1 MRSKTGVLQGFSP
14 VVSGRPEGLHYIRAP
29 KGLRY
34 IRAIAAVALAA
45 GFAIEASGQG
55 RGAPLPAAPAGPRIG
70 KVERVI
76 VHGKSL
82 EGNLEAD
89 SPDRGATVYLPPN
102 YLSDQAR
109 RFPVVYLL
117 HGYGGSDDTFTTRLA
132 GLQESGDRLAAAPGF
147 SEAIVVTPDAFTLH
161 KGSMYSNSATTGD
174 WERFIAEDLVA
185 YMDGHYRTLASRTS
199 RGLAGHSMGG
209 YGALRIGMKRPD
221 VFMSLYIM
229 SACCLGANRNP
240 RPDAMA
246 AAEAIKTREQ
256 AEEAGRAPGFGPS
269 VNLASAAA
277 WSPNPANPPLY
288 LDLPVKD
295 GKVRPDIVAKWVANA
310 PLEMLEQYASNL
322 RKYYA
327 VAIEIGTS
335 DTLLAS
341 NRQLHDAL
349 TRLRVPHAYE
359 EYDGDH
365 TNRVRERIE
374 RNVLPFFSKDL
385 VAPANPTSPA
395 PQP

>member
-1 MRSKTGVLQGFSP
+1 MSVEMRYKAGVVQGFSP
-14 VVSGRPEGLHYIRAP
+14 AVSGRPEGLHYIRS
-29 KGLRY
+29 
-34 IRAIAAVALAA
+34 IVVVALLA
-45 GFAIEASGQG
+45 GLAITLEGQG
-55 RGAPLPAAPAGPRIG
+55 RGAPPAAPAGPRVG
-70 KVERVI
+70 KVERVT

-89 SPDRGATVYLPPN
+89 SPDRDATVYLPPS
-102 YLSDQAR
+102 YLTDQAR
-109 RFPVVYLL
+109 RFPVVYLM
-117 HGYGGSDDTFTTRLA
+117 HGYGGRADTFTARLA
-132 GLQESGDRLAAAPGF
+132 TLQESGDRLAAAPGF

-185 YMDGHYRTLASRTS
+185 YMDGHYRTLANRMS

-221 VFMSLYIM
+221 VFMSLYLM
-229 SACCLGANRNP
+229 SSCCLGANRNP
-240 RPDAMA
+240 RPDALA
-246 AAEAIKTREQ
+246 ASEAIKTREQ
-256 AEEAGRAPGFGPS
+256 AEEAGRSPGFGPS
-269 VNLASAAA
+269 VSLASAAA

-322 RKYYA
+322 KKYYA
-327 VAIEIGTS
+327 VAIEVGTS
-335 DTLLAS
+335 DPLLAS

-365 TNRVRERIE
+365 TNKVKERIE

>member
-1 MRSKTGVLQGFSP
+1 MWWRSSPAWRSTLQ
-14 VVSGRPEGLHYIRAP
+14 
-29 KGLRY
+29 
-34 IRAIAAVALAA
+34 
-45 GFAIEASGQG
+45 GQG
-55 RGAPLPAAPAGPRIG
+55 RGAPPAAPAGPRIG
-70 KVERVI
+70 KVERVTI
-76 VHGKSL
+76 HGKSL

-89 SPDRGATVYLPPN
+89 SPDRDATVYLPPS
-102 YLSDQAR
+102 YLADQAR

-117 HGYGGSDDTFTTRLA
+117 HGYGGRDDTFTTRLA
-132 GLQESGDRLAAAPGF
+132 SLQESGDRLAAAPGF

-185 YMDGHYRTLASRTS
+185 YMDGHYRTLASRMS

-256 AEEAGRAPGFGPS
+256 AEEAARAPGFGPS
-269 VNLASAAA
+269 VSLASAAA

-322 RKYYA
+322 KKYYA